1 MSLPLSIIVL
11 AVLLYYPVY
20 RLILV
25 LSVGR
30 LQKKL
35 GKALTEDQIKGQARR
50 AHFITILLVPFFSY
64 LYNMGLNN

>member
-1 MSLPLSIIVL
+1 MLLGVVIL
-11 AVLLYYPVY
+11 AALLYYPVY

-35 GKALTEDQIKGQARR
+35 GKPLSEEEINGQKRR
-50 AHFITILLVPFFSY
+50 ALFISILLVPVFSY
-64 LYNMGLNN
+64 IYNVGINA

>member
-35 GKALTEDQIKGQARR
+35 GEALTEDQIKGQARR
-50 AHFITILLVPFFSY
+50 AHFIAILLVPLFSY
-64 LYNMGLNN
+64 LYNTALSN